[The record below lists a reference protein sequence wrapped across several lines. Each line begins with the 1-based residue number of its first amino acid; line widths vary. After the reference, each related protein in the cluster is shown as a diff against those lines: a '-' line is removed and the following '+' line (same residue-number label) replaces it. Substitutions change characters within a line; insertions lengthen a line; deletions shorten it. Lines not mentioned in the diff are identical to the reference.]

1 MANNK
6 SVEDYLEAV
15 LMVEKKKGWVR
26 SIDISYHLGF
36 SKPSVSVA
44 VKNLCSSGYLVMDE
58 YKCLHLTEAGR
69 EIAERVYDRHRTL
82 EAIFVSLGVDRTQ
95 AERDACKV
103 EHDLSE
109 ECYRAIRRKWMEFSA
124 SMEEV
129 TE

>member
-1 MANNK
+1 MEIKK

-26 SIDISYHLGF
+26 SIDIANLLGF

-44 VKNLCSSGYLVMDE
+44 VKNLCNSGLLVRDE
-58 YKCLHLTEAGR
+58 YNCLHLTDAGR

-82 EAIFVSLGVDRTQ
+82 EAIFISLGVDRTQ
-95 AERDACKV
+95 AEQDACKV

-109 ECYRAIRRKWMEFSA
+109 ECYQAIRKKWLELN
-124 SMEEV
+124 
-129 TE
+129 T